1 MMESCLNHKPER
13 VTVEDIKKD
22 LSSDFSKLSKDSV
35 LLGKEHLHVYLRVR
49 PFTTSER
56 AEGASQECISIE
68 PPETVILKA
77 HRPSLTARHSE
88 RFGPQQAQRFQFSQ
102 VYGPDTTQRE
112 IFDGTTK
119 SLVKEVLDGGNSLIF
134 TYGVTNAGKTF
145 TFLGPDSDCGILP
158 RSLNVIFKSI
168 EGRIY
173 SQNSIKPHRCV
184 DFMKLTEE
192 QQDDEATD
200 KRNLFRRFKDIDPRK
215 TLSSMS
221 SSSCSLFE
229 SSTFSDTNRDSVCLD
244 DTSNVKFSV
253 WVSFCEIYNEN
264 IHDLLDVAPNVSHR
278 RTVLRLA
285 QDVKGNAFVKDQKW
299 VQVNSAEEALKVV
312 KIGMKNQSSSSTKLN
327 NVSSRSHSIFSIR
340 ILRIEDV
347 GVPHVQT
354 ISELSLCDLAGSE
367 RCART
372 QNQGDRLKE
381 AGNINTS
388 LLTLGKCINAL
399 RLNQTQPKIHQ
410 HIPFRESKLTHYL
423 QGFFC
428 GRGKACMIININ
440 QCASVYDETL
450 NVLKFSALAQKVVV
464 LNPKPAPSIAVKRS
478 DRNVSMI
485 INNADKKDWTRRSS
499 LMGWEMNQEDMQEDK
514 DDEEMGEEDDEECD
528 DKSMEDNIVLETVE
542 SRELFELQVKI
553 EEFKEKLSKDESE
566 KLTMES
572 RIHEEVRK
580 FMELFSNMEKDYN
593 DRLQRAKEIVEE
605 RRLEILKNLVNRTI
619 GEMAAVSTDENA
631 AKEAKIEHLDSMIEA
646 MRDDLAKIKGD
657 AEAVQICLTNVP
669 ESPRTISDLRTQL
682 EEMREELLKSQQLL
696 SLKTIEFEAMCVQMQ
711 ESDYQLLQANRNYE
725 NKKLRCQ
732 ELMSVCQE
740 KNGMISTLQTALDQ
754 NVEAATKDQALINN
768 IKEEILNF
776 RNNCKCMLNE
786 DGEPRGEE
794 MTSQKT
800 QQLLQELKMK
810 DEQLNE
816 LKLERCSLE
825 KKVCDLSDRL
835 AEQTRAYEATVA
847 MERAEVNKVTN
858 ENKALANELHV
869 LQQTASEMRS
879 KLKTLQMELSTQTKI
894 ANELSEELDAAKALI
909 KGHQAEYCS
918 QSKSIES
925 LMTEADHLRQEL
937 STHQLSHDKTQAECE
952 RMVELSHEKS
962 RQINDLEQEVSQ
974 TSANMCQL
982 KELCSQLQY
991 ERDAQA
997 KEYQSLLSCYEAQ
1010 KVVVAQIKSNSE
1022 LLEELNVLN
1031 HQQGR
1036 IEEQEQDSR
1045 DDCWKKLQ
1053 DKLIQTLSKLNQHEE
1068 VQNIVRT
1075 IVENEISEVRDKAKR
1090 RITAMEKDLAHKDAE
1105 LETKAQEFSNH
1116 LRQELSARQ
1125 LSHDKTQAECER
1137 MVELSHEKSRQ
1148 INDLEQEV
1156 SQTRANMCQLK
1167 ELCSQLQ
1174 YERDAQAKEY
1184 QSLLSCYE
1192 AQKVVVA
1199 QIKSNSELL
1208 EELNV
1213 LNHQQGRIEEQEQDS
1228 RDDCWK
1234 KLQDKLIQTLRK
1246 LNQHEEVQNIV
1257 RTIVENEISEVRD
1270 KAKRRITAMEK
1281 DLAHKDAELET
1292 KAQEFSNH
1300 LRQEL
1305 SARQLSHDKTQ
1316 AECERMV
1323 ELSHEKSRQIN
1334 DLEQEVSQTRANMCQ
1349 LKELCSQL
1357 QYERDAQ
1364 AKEYQSLLSCYE
1376 AQKVVVAQIKSNSE
1390 LLEELN
1396 VLNHQ
1401 QGRIEEQEQDSRDD
1415 CWKKLQEK
1423 LIQTLRKL
1431 NQHEEVQNIV
1441 RTIVENEISEVRDK
1455 AKRRITAMEKDLA
1468 HKDAELETKAHEL
1481 SKLRKLVNDGRNKIK
1496 TLSYDLQQVERERSD
1511 VRDQLCE
1518 ANMQKEQLE
1527 KQIFILSEENKMFQQ
1542 RLCEANK
1549 LRDQAGHSLS
1559 CTEQSIDPQ
1568 QTVKPNHVIE
1578 EENIQPFQTTC
1589 QDLLAEQK
1597 LIKEMCGNL
1606 NNKCTQTDEEK
1617 LLEAKLNETESI
1629 AEGVCSN
1636 YPAQLQE
1643 MYQKPSFGVSVEPQ
1657 QEEQRACRPA
1667 ENTKDILKQQRAEK
1681 QDTIVK
1687 LQREK
1692 DDLSVSCK
1700 AVTQKVD
1707 HPKQTSKVKT
1717 ENEGNYFTPLKPE
1730 RMNVRKP
1737 GEEESVTK
1745 KLRSTARKRK
1755 SPELESSV
1763 ESENRKNRRLKVNNR
1778 KNMQSIETPTVQGKK
1793 VSQLKQK
1800 GSASLK
1806 GKKDGALKKI
1816 GDFIQSSPTLFGS
1829 KAKKIISMVNV
1840 KSPEPLNPSENN
1852 KPKRSKRKLFKTHV
1866 SSPLDITYHH
1876 IIGSSD
1882 DNQESDHL
1890 IIKRKLRTRTAK
1902 I

>member
-1 MMESCLNHKPER
+1 MMESCLNHKPEK
-13 VTVEDIKKD
+13 VASFTFEDIRKD
-22 LSSDFSKLSKDSV
+22 ISSDFSKLSEQDSV
-35 LLGKEHLHVYLRVR
+35 LLEKEHLQVYLRVR

-68 PPETVILKA
+68 PPDTVILKA
-77 HRPSLTARHSE
+77 HRASLTARHSE

-102 VYGPDTTQRE
+102 VFGPDTTQRE

-184 DFMKLTEE
+184 DFIKLTKE
-192 QQDDEATD
+192 QQDDEATN
-200 KRNLFRRFKDIDPRK
+200 KRNLLRRFKDIDPQK

-229 SSTFSDTNRDSVCLD
+229 SSTFNDTNRDSVCLD

-264 IHDLLDVAPNVSHR
+264 IHDLLDVVPNGSHR
-278 RTVLRLA
+278 RNVLRLA
-285 QDVKGNAFVKDQKW
+285 QDEGNAFVKDLKW

-312 KIGMKNQSSSSTKLN
+312 KIGRKNQSSSSTKLN

-347 GVPHVQT
+347 GVPRVQT

-367 RCART
+367 RCAKT
-372 QNQGDRLKE
+372 QNHGDRLKE

-399 RLNQTQPKIHQ
+399 RLSQTQPKIHQ
-410 HIPFRESKLTHYL
+410 HIPFRESKLTHYF

-478 DRNVSMI
+478 DRDVSMI
-485 INNADKKDWTRRSS
+485 INNANKKDWTRRSS
-499 LMGWEMNQEDMQEDK
+499 LMGWEMNLEEDNVQKDK
-514 DDEEMGEEDDEECD
+514 DDEEMGEDDDEESD
-528 DKSMEDNIVLETVE
+528 DESMEDNE
-542 SRELFELQVKI
+542 
-553 EEFKEKLSKDESE
+553 
-566 KLTMES
+566 
-572 RIHEEVRK
+572 H
-580 FMELFSNMEKDYN
+580 
-593 DRLQRAKEIVEE
+593 LQREKEVVEE

-619 GEMAAVSTDENA
+619 SEMAPVSTDENA
-631 AKEAKIEHLDSMIEA
+631 AKIAKIEHLDNMIKA

-657 AEAVQICLTNVP
+657 AEGVQICLTNVP

-696 SLKTIEFEAMCVQMQ
+696 SLKTIELEAMRVQMQ

-754 NVEAATKDQALINN
+754 NVEAATKDQALNNN
-768 IKEEILNF
+768 IKEVILNF

-794 MTSQKT
+794 MTSQET

-810 DEQLNE
+810 DELLNE
-816 LKLERCSLE
+816 LKLEHCSLE

-835 AEQTRAYEATVA
+835 AEQTHAHEAAVA

-869 LQQTASEMRS
+869 LQQAAIEMSS
-879 KLKTLQMELSTQTKI
+879 KLKTLQMELRTQKKI
-894 ANELSEELDAAKALI
+894 ANELSEELDAAKTLI

-925 LMTEADHLRQEL
+925 LMKEAD
-937 STHQLSHDKTQAECE
+937 
-952 RMVELSHEKS
+952 
-962 RQINDLEQEVSQ
+962 
-974 TSANMCQL
+974 
-982 KELCSQLQY
+982 
-991 ERDAQA
+991 
-997 KEYQSLLSCYEAQ
+997 
-1010 KVVVAQIKSNSE
+1010 
-1022 LLEELNVLN
+1022 
-1031 HQQGR
+1031 
-1036 IEEQEQDSR
+1036 
-1045 DDCWKKLQ
+1045 
-1053 DKLIQTLSKLNQHEE
+1053 
-1068 VQNIVRT
+1068 
-1075 IVENEISEVRDKAKR
+1075 
-1090 RITAMEKDLAHKDAE
+1090 
-1105 LETKAQEFSNH
+1105 H

-1125 LSHDKTQAECER
+1125 LSHDKTKAECER

-1156 SQTRANMCQLK
+1156 SQTRANMCQLE
-1167 ELCSQLQ
+1167 ELCTRLK
-1174 YERDAQAKEY
+1174 YEHDA
-1184 QSLLSCYE
+1184 
-1192 AQKVVVA
+1192 
-1199 QIKSNSELL
+1199 
-1208 EELNV
+1208 
-1213 LNHQQGRIEEQEQDS
+1213 
-1228 RDDCWK
+1228 
-1234 KLQDKLIQTLRK
+1234 QDKLIQTLSK
-1246 LNQHEEVQNIV
+1246 LNQHNEVQNIV
-1257 RTIVENEISEVRD
+1257 RTIVESEISEVRD

-1292 KAQEFSNH
+1292 KAQE
-1300 LRQEL
+1300 
-1305 SARQLSHDKTQ
+1305 
-1316 AECERMV
+1316 
-1323 ELSHEKSRQIN
+1323 
-1334 DLEQEVSQTRANMCQ
+1334 
-1349 LKELCSQL
+1349 
-1357 QYERDAQ
+1357 
-1364 AKEYQSLLSCYE
+1364 
-1376 AQKVVVAQIKSNSE
+1376 
-1390 LLEELN
+1390 
-1396 VLNHQ
+1396 
-1401 QGRIEEQEQDSRDD
+1401 
-1415 CWKKLQEK
+1415 
-1423 LIQTLRKL
+1423 
-1431 NQHEEVQNIV
+1431 
-1441 RTIVENEISEVRDK
+1441 
-1455 AKRRITAMEKDLA
+1455 
-1468 HKDAELETKAHEL
+1468 L
-1481 SKLRKLVNDGRNKIK
+1481 SKVRELVNDGRNKIK
-1496 TLSYDLQQVERERSD
+1496 TLSCDLQQVERERAD

-1518 ANMQKEQLE
+1518 ANKQKEQLE
-1527 KQIFILSEENKMFQQ
+1527 KQILILSEENKMFQQ
-1542 RLCEANK
+1542 RLCEANELK
-1549 LRDQAGHSLS
+1549 GQAGHSLS

-1568 QTVKPNHVIE
+1568 QTVKSNHVIE
-1578 EENIQPFQTTC
+1578 EENIEPFQTTC

-1597 LIKEMCGNL
+1597 LIEETCGNV
-1606 NNKCTQTDEEK
+1606 NKCTQTDEEE
-1617 LLEAKLNETESI
+1617 LLEARLNETKSI
-1629 AEGVCSN
+1629 TEDL
-1636 YPAQLQE
+1636 AQLQE
-1643 MYQKPSFGVSVEPQ
+1643 MYQKPSVGVSVEAQ

-1667 ENTKDILKQQRAEK
+1667 ENRKPNEERADDKQEKGLDGAAMGKVAQAARQLEGDQRERLQLELEILKQQLAEK
-1681 QDTIVK
+1681 QDTTVK

-1692 DDLSVSCK
+1692 DDLAVSCK

-1707 HPKQTSKVKT
+1707 RPKQTSKVKT
-1717 ENEGNYFTPLKPE
+1717 ENEGNSFSQTQEVAVLDNSILSTKSLREERFLKPGLEISFTPLKPD

-1737 GEEESVTK
+1737 GEEKSVTK

-1778 KNMQSIETPTVQGKK
+1778 ENMQSIETPTVQGKK
-1793 VSQLKQK
+1793 VSQLNQK
-1800 GSASLK
+1800 DSLSLK

-1829 KAKKIISMVNV
+1829 KAKKIMSMVNV
-1840 KSPEPLNPSENN
+1840 KSPEPLNLSENN
-1852 KPKRSKRKLFKTHV
+1852 KPKRIKRKLFKTQF
-1866 SSPLDITYHH
+1866 SSPLDIPSQH

-1882 DNQESDHL
+1882 DDQESNHFK
-1890 IIKRKLRTRTAK
+1890 IKRKLRTRTAK
-1902 I
+1902 

>member
-1 MMESCLNHKPER
+1 MMESCLNHKPEK
-13 VTVEDIKKD
+13 VGSAVLDIKKD
-22 LSSDFSKLSKDSV
+22 LSSDFSKLSK
-35 LLGKEHLHVYLRVR
+35 
-49 PFTTSER
+49 
-56 AEGASQECISIE
+56 
-68 PPETVILKA
+68 
-77 HRPSLTARHSE
+77 
-88 RFGPQQAQRFQFSQ
+88 
-102 VYGPDTTQRE
+102 
-112 IFDGTTK
+112 
-119 SLVKEVLDGGNSLIF
+119 
-134 TYGVTNAGKTF
+134 
-145 TFLGPDSDCGILP
+145 
-158 RSLNVIFKSI
+158 
-168 EGRIY
+168 
-173 SQNSIKPHRCV
+173 
-184 DFMKLTEE
+184 
-192 QQDDEATD
+192 
-200 KRNLFRRFKDIDPRK
+200 
-215 TLSSMS
+215 
-221 SSSCSLFE
+221 
-229 SSTFSDTNRDSVCLD
+229 
-244 DTSNVKFSV
+244 
-253 WVSFCEIYNEN
+253 CEIYNEN
-264 IHDLLDVAPNVSHR
+264 IHDLLDIAPNVSHR

-367 RCART
+367 RCAKT

-428 GRGKACMIININ
+428 GRGKVCMIININ

-499 LMGWEMNQEDMQEDK
+499 LMGWEMNREDMQEDK
-514 DDEEMGEEDDEECD
+514 DDEEMGEEDDEESD

-553 EEFKEKLSKDESE
+553 EEFKEKLSKEESE

-646 MRDDLAKIKGD
+646 MRDDPAKIKGD

-711 ESDYQLLQANRNYE
+711 ESDYQLLQANRNCE

-768 IKEEILNF
+768 IKEEIQNF

-794 MTSQKT
+794 MTCQET

-816 LKLERCSLE
+816 LKLECCSLE

-835 AEQTRAYEATVA
+835 AEQTHAHEATVE

-858 ENKALANELHV
+858 ENKALANDLHV
-869 LQQTASEMRS
+869 LQQAASEMSS

-894 ANELSEELDAAKALI
+894 ANELSEELDAAKTLI
-909 KGHQAEYCS
+909 KGHQAEYSS

-925 LMTEADHLRQEL
+925 LMTEADNLRQEL
-937 STHQLSHDKTQAECE
+937 RARQLSHDKTQAECE

-974 TSANMCQL
+974 TRANMCQL
-982 KELCSQLQY
+982 EELCSQLQY

-1010 KVVVAQIKSNSE
+1010 KVVVAEIKSNSE

-1036 IEEQEQDSR
+1036 IEEQDQDSR

-1090 RITAMEKDLAHKDAE
+1090 IITAMAKDLAHKDAE
-1105 LETKAQEFSNH
+1105 LETKAQE
-1116 LRQELSARQ
+1116 
-1125 LSHDKTQAECER
+1125 
-1137 MVELSHEKSRQ
+1137 
-1148 INDLEQEV
+1148 
-1156 SQTRANMCQLK
+1156 
-1167 ELCSQLQ
+1167 
-1174 YERDAQAKEY
+1174 
-1184 QSLLSCYE
+1184 
-1192 AQKVVVA
+1192 
-1199 QIKSNSELL
+1199 
-1208 EELNV
+1208 
-1213 LNHQQGRIEEQEQDS
+1213 
-1228 RDDCWK
+1228 
-1234 KLQDKLIQTLRK
+1234 
-1246 LNQHEEVQNIV
+1246 
-1257 RTIVENEISEVRD
+1257 
-1270 KAKRRITAMEK
+1270 
-1281 DLAHKDAELET
+1281 
-1292 KAQEFSNH
+1292 
-1300 LRQEL
+1300 
-1305 SARQLSHDKTQ
+1305 
-1316 AECERMV
+1316 
-1323 ELSHEKSRQIN
+1323 
-1334 DLEQEVSQTRANMCQ
+1334 
-1349 LKELCSQL
+1349 
-1357 QYERDAQ
+1357 
-1364 AKEYQSLLSCYE
+1364 
-1376 AQKVVVAQIKSNSE
+1376 
-1390 LLEELN
+1390 
-1396 VLNHQ
+1396 
-1401 QGRIEEQEQDSRDD
+1401 
-1415 CWKKLQEK
+1415 
-1423 LIQTLRKL
+1423 
-1431 NQHEEVQNIV
+1431 
-1441 RTIVENEISEVRDK
+1441 
-1455 AKRRITAMEKDLA
+1455 
-1468 HKDAELETKAHEL
+1468 L
-1481 SKLRKLVNDGRNKIK
+1481 SKLREVVNDGRNKIK
-1496 TLSYDLQQVERERSD
+1496 TLSCDLQQVERERSA

-1527 KQIFILSEENKMFQQ
+1527 KQILILNEENKMFQQ
-1542 RLCEANK
+1542 RLYEANE
-1549 LRDQAGHSLS
+1549 LRDQAGHNLS

-1568 QTVKPNHVIE
+1568 QTVKSNHVIE

-1597 LIKEMCGNL
+1597 LIKETCGNV
-1606 NNKCTQTDEEK
+1606 NNKCTLTDEEE

-1636 YPAQLQE
+1636 YLAQLQE
-1643 MYQKPSFGVSVEPQ
+1643 MYQKPSVGVSVEPQ

-1667 ENTKDILKQQRAEK
+1667 ENTKEILKQQLAEK

-1730 RMNVRKP
+1730 RKNVRKP

-1816 GDFIQSSPTLFGS
+1816 DDFIQSSPNLFGS

-1866 SSPLDITYHH
+1866 SSPLDIPYHP

-1882 DNQESDHL
+1882 DNKESDHL

-1902 I
+1902 IQCKH

>member
-1 MMESCLNHKPER
+1 MMESCLNHKPKK

-35 LLGKEHLHVYLRVR
+35 LLEKEHLQVYLRVR

-56 AEGASQECISIE
+56 AEGASQLPCISIE

-77 HRPSLTARHSE
+77 HKAFLTARHSE

-102 VYGPDTTQRE
+102 VYGPDTAQRE

-134 TYGVTNAGKTF
+134 TYGVTNAGKRF

-192 QQDDEATD
+192 QQDEEATD
-200 KRNLFRRFKDIDPRK
+200 KRNLLRRFKDIDPRK

-229 SSTFSDTNRDSVCLD
+229 SSTFSDTYRDSVCLD

-327 NVSSRSHSIFSIR
+327 NVSSRRLYFPFGSCG
-340 ILRIEDV
+340 LKMWV
-347 GVPHVQT
+347 
-354 ISELSLCDLAGSE
+354 LSLCDLAGSE
-367 RCART
+367 RCAKT

-399 RLNQTQPKIHQ
+399 RLNQAQPKIHQ

-478 DRNVSMI
+478 DRDVSMI

-514 DDEEMGEEDDEECD
+514 DDEEMGEEDDEESD

-542 SRELFELQVKI
+542 SRELFEVKI
-553 EEFKEKLSKDESE
+553 EELKEKLSKEESE

-572 RIHEEVRK
+572 RIREEVRK

-593 DRLQRAKEIVEE
+593 DCLQRAKEIVEE

-631 AKEAKIEHLDSMIEA
+631 AKEAKIEHLDNMIEA

-682 EEMREELLKSQQLL
+682 EDMREELLKSQQLL

-732 ELMSVCQE
+732 ELMSFCQE
-740 KNGMISTLQTALDQ
+740 KKSMISTLQTALDQ

-794 MTSQKT
+794 MTSQET

-835 AEQTRAYEATVA
+835 AEQTHAHEATVA

-869 LQQTASEMRS
+869 LQQAASEMSS
-879 KLKTLQMELSTQTKI
+879 KLKTLQMALSTQTKI
-894 ANELSEELDAAKALI
+894 ANELSKQLDAAKTLI

-937 STHQLSHDKTQAECE
+937 SARQLSHDKTQAECE

-962 RQINDLEQEVSQ
+962 RQINDLEQEVNQ
-974 TSANMCQL
+974 TTANVCQL
-982 KELCSQLQY
+982 EELCSQLQY

-1010 KVVVAQIKSNSE
+1010 NVVVAQIKSNSE

-1036 IEEQEQDSR
+1036 IEEQDQDSR

-1090 RITAMEKDLAHKDAE
+1090 RITAMKKDLAHKE
-1105 LETKAQEFSNH
+1105 LETKAQE
-1116 LRQELSARQ
+1116 
-1125 LSHDKTQAECER
+1125 
-1137 MVELSHEKSRQ
+1137 
-1148 INDLEQEV
+1148 
-1156 SQTRANMCQLK
+1156 
-1167 ELCSQLQ
+1167 
-1174 YERDAQAKEY
+1174 
-1184 QSLLSCYE
+1184 
-1192 AQKVVVA
+1192 
-1199 QIKSNSELL
+1199 
-1208 EELNV
+1208 
-1213 LNHQQGRIEEQEQDS
+1213 
-1228 RDDCWK
+1228 
-1234 KLQDKLIQTLRK
+1234 
-1246 LNQHEEVQNIV
+1246 
-1257 RTIVENEISEVRD
+1257 
-1270 KAKRRITAMEK
+1270 
-1281 DLAHKDAELET
+1281 
-1292 KAQEFSNH
+1292 
-1300 LRQEL
+1300 
-1305 SARQLSHDKTQ
+1305 
-1316 AECERMV
+1316 
-1323 ELSHEKSRQIN
+1323 
-1334 DLEQEVSQTRANMCQ
+1334 
-1349 LKELCSQL
+1349 
-1357 QYERDAQ
+1357 
-1364 AKEYQSLLSCYE
+1364 
-1376 AQKVVVAQIKSNSE
+1376 
-1390 LLEELN
+1390 
-1396 VLNHQ
+1396 
-1401 QGRIEEQEQDSRDD
+1401 
-1415 CWKKLQEK
+1415 
-1423 LIQTLRKL
+1423 
-1431 NQHEEVQNIV
+1431 
-1441 RTIVENEISEVRDK
+1441 
-1455 AKRRITAMEKDLA
+1455 
-1468 HKDAELETKAHEL
+1468 L
-1481 SKLRKLVNDGRNKIK
+1481 SKLRELVNDGRNKIK
-1496 TLSYDLQQVERERSD
+1496 TLSCNLQQVERERSD

-1527 KQIFILSEENKMFQQ
+1527 KQILILSEENKMFQQ
-1542 RLCEANK
+1542 RLCEANE

-1568 QTVKPNHVIE
+1568 QTVSAALSLSFVQFMLSGIKS
-1578 EENIQPFQTTC
+1578 QTSLFFS
-1589 QDLLAEQK
+1589 DL
-1597 LIKEMCGNL
+1597 
-1606 NNKCTQTDEEK
+1606 
-1617 LLEAKLNETESI
+1617 
-1629 AEGVCSN
+1629 
-1636 YPAQLQE
+1636 AQLQE
-1643 MYQKPSFGVSVEPQ
+1643 MYQKPSVGVSVEPQ

-1667 ENTKDILKQQRAEK
+1667 ENTKQLAEK

-1730 RMNVRKP
+1730 RKNVRKP
-1737 GEEESVTK
+1737 GEEEYVTK

-1763 ESENRKNRRLKVNNR
+1763 ESENRKNRRLKLVVFCIFAPH
-1778 KNMQSIETPTVQGKK
+1778 QTPTVQGKK

-1866 SSPLDITYHH
+1866 SSPLDIPYHP

-1882 DNQESDHL
+1882 DNKESDHL